1 MGDEAMKQWLF
12 AILALGLAGVLSGCG
27 KPAAETAPVAAP
39 AAPVAA
45 GHGPGHVHDH
55 SQDKPYRV
63 VATTGMVADIVREV
77 AGPRA
82 NATNL
87 IGEGV
92 DPHLHTPTRTDLV
105 ALTTADVVFYS
116 GLLLE
121 GRMEDAFKGLRRSGK
136 PVFAVTELVPA
147 EYLLAVA
154 PGSAHHDPHVW
165 MDPMGWSQAVT
176 AVAQSLGKYD
186 PEHAADYQERAA
198 AYQLRLKELDD
209 YARRAIASIPA
220 EHRVLITAHDAFNYL
235 GRAYQLEV
243 LGIQGLSTESEAGL
257 DDVNR
262 LVDLLVKRRVG
273 AIFVETS
280 VADKNVRALVEG
292 ANARGHQVKVGGTLF
307 SDAMGPKGSYEGTY
321 IGMIDH
327 NVTTIVRALG
337 GDAPAGGLLGKLAGA
352 AKETKP

>member
-1 MGDEAMKQWLF
+1 
-12 AILALGLAGVLSGCG
+12 
-27 KPAAETAPVAAP
+27 
-39 AAPVAA
+39 
-45 GHGPGHVHDH
+45 
-55 SQDKPYRV
+55 
-63 VATTGMVADIVREV
+63 MVADIVREV
-77 AGPRA
+77 VGPRGEVA
-82 NATNL
+82 NL

-92 DPHLHTPTRTDLV
+92 DPHLHTPTRSDLV
-105 ALTTADVVFYS
+105 ALTGADIVFYS

-136 PVFAVTELVPA
+136 PVFAVTELIPP

-154 PGSAHHDPHVW
+154 PGSEHHDPHVW
-165 MDPMGWSQAVT
+165 MDPQGWSQAVT
-176 AVAQSLGKYD
+176 AVAQAMGKHD
-186 PEHAADYQERAA
+186 PEHATLYQERAT
-198 AYQLRLKELDD
+198 AYQARLKELDD

-220 EHRVLITAHDAFNYL
+220 EQRVLITAHDAFNYL

-262 LVDLLVKRRVG
+262 LVDLLVKRQIG

-292 ANARGHQVKVGGTLF
+292 ARARGHQVRIGGTLY
-307 SDAMGPKGSYEGTY
+307 SDAMGTKGSYEGTY

-337 GDAPAGGLLGKLAGA
+337 GEAPAAGWQGKLAGA
-352 AKETKP
+352 AAPKGAQP